1 MVKFGFKKGF
11 QRYQCRVC
19 KRTQSDIPENPLV
32 NLRVPLEK
40 AVQVVHLLVEGM
52 GIRAIER
59 FTGLNRRTVLNILET
74 AGQKAAAF
82 QAAKVYG
89 VEADVI
95 QADEINSFVYC
106 KQRNADENDT
116 ERGDQYTFLSV
127 DRRSKL
133 IINSLVGKRT
143 RENAEQFLNDLKKRM
158 EDRPFQL
165 TTDNWHIYSGYTGAV
180 RAVFGKDVNYA
191 TETKYFARPAE
202 FLPRQLIAIK
212 RKRQIGQP
220 DMTAATTCHAE
231 RTNLSVRTFTRRF
244 TRCTIGYSKTLE
256 NHKHAVS
263 LFVWHFNFVR
273 IHSAHG
279 RTPAQECGLTPKS
292 WTIEEFLKSTL

>member
-1 MVKFGFKKGF
+1 
-11 QRYQCRVC
+11 
-19 KRTQSDIPENPLV
+19 L
-32 NLRVPLEK
+32 
-40 AVQVVHLLVEGM
+40 AEGN
-52 GIRAIER
+52 GIRSCER
-59 FTGLNRRTVLNILET
+59 LTGLNRRTILNILET

-82 QAAKVYG
+82 QDAKVYG
-89 VEADVI
+89 VGADVI

-165 TTDNWHIYSGYTGAV
+165 TTDNWHIYSGYTGAI
-180 RAVFGKDVNYA
+180 RSVFGKDVNYA
-191 TETKYFARPAE
+191 TETKYLARPAE
-202 FLPRQLIAIK
+202 FLPRRLTAIK
-212 RKRQIGQP
+212 RKRQIGEP
-220 DMTAATTCHAE
+220 DMTLATTCHAE

-244 TRCTIGYSKTLE
+244 TRCTLGYSKTLE
-256 NHKHAVS
+256 NYKHAVA

-279 RTPAQECGLTPKS
+279 RTPAQECGLTSKG
-292 WTIEEFLKSTL
+292 WTIEELLKSAI